1 MALVMVLNACGT
13 MGFGGEE
20 PPVSASQAA
29 LRQETE
35 TCDNSAFA
43 AAAAGAV
50 LGAIAGALI
59 CGKDNA
65 VACAGVG
72 AVAGGS
78 VGVAAGCYVS
88 IKNQQYANRE
98 EAIRARIYSANLEV
112 SRYDRVIANSNRVIA
127 QHRTS
132 ISRLNSRY
140 SAGTANKSDYGRQI
154 DAMEEDR
161 DAMRALIAENRR
173 TVTIRQLI
181 AENRRTVTAIQSD
194 INAIGGVR
202 GAALVQDR
210 DRLIEQRLILQQQMA
225 ILQRLMDESSAIT

>member
-161 DAMRALIAENRR
+161 DAMREL
-173 TVTIRQLI
+173 V

-194 INAIGGVR
+194 INAIGGIR

-225 ILQRLMDESSAIT
+225 ILQRLMDDASAIG

>member
-1 MALVMVLNACGT
+1 MVLNACGT
-13 MGFGGEE
+13 MGSGGDA
-20 PPVSASQAA
+20 PRVSASQAA

-35 TCDNSAFA
+35 TCDSSAFA

-59 CGKDNA
+59 CGKNNA
-65 VACAGVG
+65 VACAGAG
-72 AVAGGS
+72 AVAGGT
-78 VGVAAGCYVS
+78 VGAAAGCYVS
-88 IKNQQYANRE
+88 VKNQQYANRE

-112 SRYDRVIANSNRVIA
+112 SRYDKIIANSNRVIA

-132 ISRLNSRY
+132 IGRLNSRY
-140 SAGTANKSDYGRQI
+140 TTGTANRSDFNRQI
-154 DAMEEDR
+154 DAMEVDR
-161 DAMRALIAENRR
+161 EAIRR
-173 TVTIRQLI
+173 LV

-194 INAIGGVR
+194 INAIGGIR

-225 ILQRLMDESSAIT
+225 ILQRLMDDASAIG

>member
-78 VGVAAGCYVS
+78 VGV
-88 IKNQQYANRE
+88 
-98 EAIRARIYSANLEV
+98 RARIYSANLEV

-161 DAMRALIAENRR
+161 DAMREL
-173 TVTIRQLI
+173 V

-194 INAIGGVR
+194 INAIGGIR

-225 ILQRLMDESSAIT
+225 ILQRLMDDASAIG

>member
-1 MALVMVLNACGT
+1 MRAARPARIMVFAMALVMVLNACGT
-13 MGFGGEE
+13 MGAGGDS
-20 PPVSASQAA
+20 PRISASQAA

-35 TCDNSAFA
+35 TCDSSAFA

-59 CGKDNA
+59 CGKNNA

-72 AVAGGS
+72 AVAGGT
-78 VGVAAGCYVS
+78 VGAAAGCYVS

-112 SRYDRVIANSNRVIA
+112 SRYDKIIANSNRVIA

-140 SAGTANKSDYGRQI
+140 RAGTANRGDIRRQT
-154 DAMEEDR
+154 DAMEVDR
-161 DAMRALIAENRR
+161 EA
-173 TVTIRQLI
+173 IRKLV

-194 INAIGGVR
+194 INAIGGIR

-225 ILQRLMDESSAIT
+225 ILQRLMDDASAIG

>member
-13 MGFGGEE
+13 MGFGGAE

-161 DAMRALIAENRR
+161 DAMREL
-173 TVTIRQLI
+173 V

-194 INAIGGVR
+194 INAIGGIR

-225 ILQRLMDESSAIT
+225 ILQRLMDDASAIG

>member
-1 MALVMVLNACGT
+1 MVLIMVLNACGT
-13 MGFGGEE
+13 TGSGGET
-20 PPVSASQAA
+20 PRVSASQAA
-29 LRQETE
+29 LRKETE
-35 TCDNSAFA
+35 TCDSSAFA
-43 AAAAGAV
+43 AAAAGAI
-50 LGAIAGALI
+50 LGAVAGALI
-59 CGKDNA
+59 CGKNNA
-65 VACAGVG
+65 VACAGAG
-72 AVAGGS
+72 SVAGGA

-112 SRYDRVIANSNRVIA
+112 NRYDKIIANSNRVIA

-132 ISRLNSRY
+132 LARLNSRY
-140 SAGTANKSDYGRQI
+140 SAGTANKSDYRRQI
-154 DAMEEDR
+154 DAMEDDHE
-161 DAMRALIAENRR
+161 A
-173 TVTIRQLI
+173 IRKLI

>member
-1 MALVMVLNACGT
+1 MVLIMVLNACGT
-13 MGFGGEE
+13 TGSGGET
-20 PPVSASQAA
+20 PRVSASQAA
-29 LRQETE
+29 LRKETE
-35 TCDNSAFA
+35 TCDSSAFA
-43 AAAAGAV
+43 AAAAGAI
-50 LGAIAGALI
+50 LGAVAGALI
-59 CGKDNA
+59 CGKNNA
-65 VACAGVG
+65 VACAGAG
-72 AVAGGS
+72 AVAGGA

-112 SRYDRVIANSNRVIA
+112 NRYDKIIANSNRVIA

-132 ISRLNSRY
+132 LARLNSRY
-140 SAGTANKSDYGRQI
+140 SAGTANKSDYRRQI
-154 DAMEEDR
+154 DAMED
-161 DAMRALIAENRR
+161 DH
-173 TVTIRQLI
+173 
-181 AENRRTVTAIQSD
+181 QSD

>member
-1 MALVMVLNACGT
+1 MRALRPAKIVAISMGLIMVLNACGT
-13 MGFGGEE
+13 TGSGGET

-29 LRQETE
+29 LRSETE
-35 TCDNSAFA
+35 TCDSSAFA
-43 AAAAGAV
+43 AAAAGAI
-50 LGAIAGALI
+50 LGAVAGALI

-65 VACAGVG
+65 VACAGAG
-72 AVAGGS
+72 AVAGGA
-78 VGVAAGCYVS
+78 VGAAAGCYVS
-88 IKNQQYANRE
+88 VKNQQYANRE

-112 SRYDRVIANSNRVIA
+112 NRYDKIIANSNRVIA

-140 SAGTANKSDYGRQI
+140 SAGTANKSDYRRQI
-154 DAMEEDR
+154 DAMEEDHE
-161 DAMRALIAENRR
+161 A
-173 TVTIRQLI
+173 IRQLI

>member
-173 TVTIRQLI
+173 TVT
-181 AENRRTVTAIQSD
+181 AIQSD
-194 INAIGGVR
+194 INAIGGIR

-225 ILQRLMDESSAIT
+225 ILQRLMDDASAIG

>member
-132 ISRLNSRY
+132 ISRLNSRLNSRY

-173 TVTIRQLI
+173 TVT
-181 AENRRTVTAIQSD
+181 AIQSD
-194 INAIGGVR
+194 INAIGGIR

-225 ILQRLMDESSAIT
+225 ILQRLMDDASAIG